1 METGMTGQTSLTALM
16 HVAVEHDPGPDFATI
31 PHLQTEEKFV
41 KDHQMK
47 IKTATHMIVQVWFK

>member
-1 METGMTGQTSLTALM
+1 MTGQAFLTALI
-16 HVAVEHDPGPDFATI
+16 HVVVEHDPGPDFATI

>member
-1 METGMTGQTSLTALM
+1 MTGQGLLTV
-16 HVAVEHDPGPDFATI
+16 HTRVVVEHDPGPDFATI

-47 IKTATHMIVQVWFK
+47 IKTATHMIVQV